1 MRTEVWNM
9 SDKSKQVDVKGRA
22 EPQRAGLLA
31 PAGRPRTSGRHQI
44 DMGRYRI
51 YQGETMV
58 GEVYVECGSEPTCT
72 IEHWCL
78 YNTFRAPSREGTMTS
93 IEFRFESGPYSA
105 QDIQGEAAR
114 SGGRYI
120 KALCEEVAA
129 T

>member
-1 MRTEVWNM
+1 MDM
-9 SDKSKQVDVKGRA
+9 SDKSKQVDVKGGA
-22 EPQRAGLLA
+22 AAQRAGVLA
-31 PAGRPRTSGRHQI
+31 PAGRSRPDGRHQI

-51 YQGETMV
+51 YQEEILV
-58 GEVYVECGSEPTCT
+58 GEVYVECGSEPAHT

-78 YNTFRAPSREGTMTS
+78 YSTFRAPSGENAVTS

-105 QDIQGEAAR
+105 EDIQAESTR

-120 KALCEEVAA
+120 KAVCEEVAA